1 MVGGDVFSFVEG
13 VTAEGRE
20 AIINASLLAQLVAK
34 KKVPD
39 FDDTE
44 SWYQA
49 YFEALSNL
57 GWVIQ
62 QRDFAEYQEKTTNFE
77 THKAVLALAAA
88 LLGPAPAGALALV
101 TTT

>member
-1 MVGGDVFSFVEG
+1 MTVSADSARRYVQDVEIVPARRDRGAGVDRGATLASSLDAARNQAAVVGGDVFSFVEG

-44 SWYQA
+44 SWY
-49 YFEALSNL
+49 
-57 GWVIQ
+57 
-62 QRDFAEYQEKTTNFE
+62 
-77 THKAVLALAAA
+77 
-88 LLGPAPAGALALV
+88 GP
-101 TTT
+101 TSKR